1 MSRLRALSLGA
12 CVSALLLS
20 AAACAPA
27 VITPDSTTVT
37 LEPREARVPAPSP
50 PEDPRPNVIW
60 PLTGAD
66 AGNAE
71 AAEQSRPAIAV
82 KIENSSDA
90 RPQTNLYR
98 ADVVYEQYV
107 EYGISRLVAVYH
119 SDYPEEVGP
128 IRSMRPMD
136 PHIAGPYD
144 GPLAFSGAQRRFINA
159 AAATGQD
166 LVAQDIGSYGFFR
179 TNTKPAP
186 HNLFG
191 RLTDFQEQAD
201 NPGPPDIQWD
211 FAYPSEFATAQRMGE
226 QISTVDIR
234 MSARAQPAWQWDE
247 GDRVWLRTDTGA
259 PHVDTNG
266 TQISATNIVMLWVDV
281 IYTSRSGGSS
291 VPETMLTDRSNGG
304 YVVSGDRIIEV
315 EWSKGDRTDSIE
327 ITTTD
332 GAPVQLMPGQTWVEL
347 VPQSG
352 VADSTSIDFE

>member
-1 MSRLRALSLGA
+1 MTRLRSLSLGA
-12 CVSALLLS
+12 CVSAILLS
-20 AAACAPA
+20 VAACAPA

-50 PEDPRPNVIW
+50 PEDPRPSVIW
-60 PLTGAD
+60 PLAGTD
-66 AGNAE
+66 ASE
-71 AAEQSRPAIAV
+71 LSAAELNRPAIAV

-119 SDYPEEVGP
+119 SDYPEELGP

-136 PHIAGPYD
+136 QHIAGPYE
-144 GPLAFSGAQRRFINA
+144 GPLVFSGAQRRFINA
-159 AAATGQD
+159 AAASGQD

-191 RLTDFQEQAD
+191 RMADFEEQAD
-201 NPGPPDIQWD
+201 NSAPPDVQWD
-211 FAYPSEFATAQRMGE
+211 FAYPSEFATAQRDGE
-226 QISTVDIR
+226 EISTLDIR
-234 MSARAQPAWQWDE
+234 MSARAQPSWQWDDE
-247 GDRVWLRTDTGA
+247 DGVWLRTDTGA

-281 IYTSRSGGSS
+281 RYTSRSGGSS
-291 VPETMLTDRSNGG
+291 VPETLLTDRSGTG
-304 YVVSGDRIIEV
+304 YVTSGNGIIEV
-315 EWSKGDRTDSIE
+315 EWSKGDRTDPIE

-332 GAPVQLMPGQTWVEL
+332 GVPVQLMPGQTWVEL